1 MAPETAAPDASAQA
15 DAACAASAAALP
27 CVHCPETQGLTPGR
41 CSVCNAVVLVC
52 QPCLSQHCSRGEFHC
67 RRHAHLKALYFKDLT
82 RFTWQEL
89 QQQAEGLRVQL
100 AGLQGTE
107 KKGRRRT
114 LRKQLERVEAQQ
126 GALASPAAC

>member
-1 MAPETAAPDASAQA
+1 M
-15 DAACAASAAALP
+15 
-27 CVHCPETQGLTPGR
+27 
-41 CSVCNAVVLVC
+41 CNAVVLVC
-52 QPCLSQHCSRGEFHC
+52 PPCSSQHCSRGEFHC
-67 RRHAHLKALYFKDLT
+67 RRHTHLEALYFKDLT

-89 QQQAEGLRVQL
+89 QQQAEGLRLQL